1 MSPVRLYTIGNN
13 YFVIAGNGG
22 AAARNLSRTR
32 AGGEGRRGGGGIRCR
47 NPRDG
52 GDHSFNE
59 WSPRCILSTG
69 PCINYDRE

>member
-32 AGGEGRRGGGGIRCR
+32 AGGEGRRGGGVGFAAGILEMVGTIRLT
-47 NPRDG
+47 NGLLVAYFP
-52 GDHSFNE
+52 
-59 WSPRCILSTG
+59 PG
-69 PCINYDRE
+69 PV